1 MRIRTLA
8 AGMAVIGMLA
18 LTSLPAFSQDKT
30 ATDTTKTAKP
40 KSTTAKTTAATA
52 TKVSPSDIQTA
63 KAAGKVWVNTETKV
77 YHKDG
82 KWYGNTK
89 HGKFMAEDEA
99 KKAGYHAAK
108 GD

>member
-1 MRIRTLA
+1 MKIRAIVTGIAFFGVLL
-8 AGMAVIGMLA
+8 M
-18 LTSLPAFSQDKT
+18 TSLPAFSQGK
-30 ATDTTKTAKP
+30 TDTTKTDTTKT
-40 KSTTAKTTAATA
+40 KSTTAKTSATA

-82 KWYGNTK
+82 KFYGNTK
-89 HGKFMAEDEA
+89 HGKFMTEDEA
-99 KKAGYHAAK
+99 KKAGYRAAK